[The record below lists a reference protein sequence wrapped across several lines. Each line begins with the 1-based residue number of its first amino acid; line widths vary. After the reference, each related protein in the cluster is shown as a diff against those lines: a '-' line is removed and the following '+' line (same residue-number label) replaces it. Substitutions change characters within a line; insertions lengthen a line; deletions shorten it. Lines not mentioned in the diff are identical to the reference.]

1 MSQLSIATRV
11 LRLLRIIN
19 DFEKG
24 TIRVPAF
31 QRDFEWDYSKKV
43 QLFESILKGLP
54 IGTIFLWRP
63 DFIDN
68 ENYRLF
74 ESNSI
79 GGYNL
84 PERAIDYYYVLD
96 GLQRLSTLFG
106 CLIDEKQTLLKKDQK
121 LWSQQG
127 FNLIYNLETNKIEKG
142 KKNLQLC
149 EVELYK
155 FVDHNS
161 YAEFID
167 NMQKENLSTEKK
179 QIFRDRYVHFQRQIT
194 SFDLPIVE
202 LSGAGINEA
211 VEIFDKL
218 NSTGAKVTSEWKL
231 NALSFNI
238 EQNFRLGNEIDELLI
253 DLKEYNFD
261 SLDRKVIF
269 NSIVNSF
276 GIVFF
281 DKSSE
286 NDNKKIEKLAN
297 DPSFIQ
303 NTRNTIR
310 SIKKSVDFLH
320 KELKV
325 FNSKL
330 LPYNS
335 QLIFITDFFNKV
347 ENPSPIQLKTLKEW
361 LWVTTYSNYFTIYNL
376 SKQRKAYDKFQN
388 FIYKNDNP
396 IYLDT
401 LNKNFNTE
409 SFPSKISMGSVRGK
423 ALALFMIN
431 FLINENVF
439 LSKVT
444 LNVENVTNIKIYK
457 LFKDYNSS
465 ENTIYVIEEYNLID
479 NFPKSVKDVSFMLL
493 MENKGKYS
501 EYFITDEM
509 REVYAKGNIKN
520 VLESRKELIM
530 KEERKFVES
539 LDIYYTDPFLP
550 W

>member
-1 MSQLSIATRV
+1 M
-11 LRLLRIIN
+11 
-19 DFEKG
+19 
-24 TIRVPAF
+24 
-31 QRDFEWDYSKKV
+31 
-43 QLFESILKGLP
+43 
-54 IGTIFLWRP
+54 
-63 DFIDN
+63 
-68 ENYRLF
+68 
-74 ESNSI
+74 
-79 GGYNL
+79 
-84 PERAIDYYYVLD
+84 
-96 GLQRLSTLFG
+96 
-106 CLIDEKQTLLKKDQK
+106 
-121 LWSQQG
+121 
-127 FNLIYNLETNKIEKG
+127 
-142 KKNLQLC
+142 
-149 EVELYK
+149 
-155 FVDHNS
+155 
-161 YAEFID
+161 
-167 NMQKENLSTEKK
+167 
-179 QIFRDRYVHFQRQIT
+179 
-194 SFDLPIVE
+194 
-202 LSGAGINEA
+202 
-211 VEIFDKL
+211 
-218 NSTGAKVTSEWKL
+218 
-231 NALSFNI
+231 
-238 EQNFRLGNEIDELLI
+238 
-253 DLKEYNFD
+253 
-261 SLDRKVIF
+261 
-269 NSIVNSF
+269 
-276 GIVFF
+276 
-281 DKSSE
+281 
-286 NDNKKIEKLAN
+286 
-297 DPSFIQ
+297 
-303 NTRNTIR
+303 
-310 SIKKSVDFLH
+310 
-320 KELKV
+320 
-325 FNSKL
+325 
-330 LPYNS
+330 
-335 QLIFITDFFNKV
+335 
-347 ENPSPIQLKTLKEW
+347 KEW